1 MFTMNRNLLFTSL
14 MLCCSVMA
22 ISQQAKLSCFTNNLI
37 VGDSIR
43 YDLVDIEK
51 LCIPENDEST
61 WDFSNLKYLGKEREV
76 SFYGKDSAKVR
87 MIGQDEMLDF
97 VQTTAGLYL
106 SQIQTSLVKIDFV
119 DTFEYL
125 RYPFVANDSLVCNI
139 KGYGTYSSKI
149 NFVLRGIS
157 NTKAIDI
164 GKIILPDNESLSNTL
179 LIKRSVNGVIIPLN
193 DSTEVMPNVEKMQ
206 LEVNSYD
213 WYAQGYRYPVFKI
226 LLASLKNANREIL
239 QRKYACVAN
248 VECFEKLEDSE
259 NKKLRAGQQGKETQE
274 PKTSSHITYHVTI
287 SGKQLHIAYSLSSD
301 SQLRFVLSNTS
312 GMLLKS
318 FNQYQP
324 AGDGYE
330 QVIDFGNL
338 PRGEYVLYINVNNQR
353 LSEKVSVE

>member
-1 MFTMNRNLLFTSL
+1 MKRYIMFVVIVFYG
-14 MLCCSVMA
+14 CSVSSAQRKIM
-22 ISQQAKLSCFTNNLI
+22 LSGVSNSFRI
-37 VGDSIR
+37 GDSIR
-43 YDLVDIEK
+43 YDLVDMEK

-61 WDFSNLKYLGKEREV
+61 WDFSNLKYLGKEREE

-139 KGYGTYSSKI
+139 KGHGTYSSKI

-164 GKIILPDNESLSNTL
+164 GKIILPDNKSLSNTL

-193 DSTEVMPNVEKMQ
+193 DSTEVMPNAEKMQ

-239 QRKYACVAN
+239 QR
-248 VECFEKLEDSE
+248 
-259 NKKLRAGQQGKETQE
+259 
-274 PKTSSHITYHVTI
+274 
-287 SGKQLHIAYSLSSD
+287 
-301 SQLRFVLSNTS
+301 
-312 GMLLKS
+312 
-318 FNQYQP
+318 
-324 AGDGYE
+324 
-330 QVIDFGNL
+330 
-338 PRGEYVLYINVNNQR
+338 
-353 LSEKVSVE
+353 